1 VLQNRT
7 GRLSD
12 VLEVER
18 EIARVRGE
26 IEQMEAQRK
35 SLDNAITYAVIRLE
49 LTSERKAEA
58 GTGPVSISTRLRN
71 AIVDGYVAAVE
82 RAVSLVVFLAEI
94 LPTLIVWTIVLAP
107 VGLFIRR
114 RRIFRV
120 FS

>member
-1 VLQNRT
+1 
-7 GRLSD
+7 
-12 VLEVER
+12 
-18 EIARVRGE
+18 
-26 IEQMEAQRK
+26 M
-35 SLDNAITYAVIRLE
+35 IRLE

-94 LPTLIVWTIVLAP
+94 LPTLIVWAVVLVP
-107 VGLFIRR
+107 VALFVRR
-114 RRIFRV
+114 RRFFRL